1 MKLPRK
7 GSLLRE
13 IPILVVVSLF
23 ISIIIKAFLIQAFYI
38 PTGSMQTTLE
48 INDRVIVNKF
58 WNFFGEVKRGDVVVF
73 RDPGGWL
80 PPAYEEKR
88 SAPLQALRNG
98 LVFVGLAPDPAKQHL
113 IKRVIG
119 VGGDRIVCC
128 DKSGSLLVNGKPVK
142 ENYLYEGN
150 KPSEM
155 TFDVT
160 VPKGYIWAMGDH
172 RAASEDSR
180 YHQEDSNKGMV
191 PLNKVVGRAFM
202 IIWPVGHFSLLPRP
216 EALTAIPLQ

>member
-13 IPILVVVSLF
+13 IQILIVVSLF

-38 PTGSMQTTLE
+38 PSGSMQTTLE

-58 WNFFGEVKRGDVVVF
+58 GNFFTDVKRGDVVVF

-80 PPAYEEKR
+80 PPAFQEKR

-128 DKSGSLLVNGKPVK
+128 DASGALVINGKPVK
-142 ENYLYEGN
+142 EKYLYKGN
-150 KPSEM
+150 APSEM
-155 TFDVT
+155 KFDVT
-160 VPKGYIWAMGDH
+160 VPKGSLWAMGDH

-180 YHQEDSNKGMV
+180 YHQEDPNKGMV
-191 PLNKVVGRAFM
+191 PLNKVVGRAFLV
-202 IIWPVGHFSLLPRP
+202 IWPVQHFGLLPRP
-216 EALTAIPLQ
+216 DALTAIPVK

>member
-1 MKLPRK
+1 VKLPRK

-13 IPILVVVSLF
+13 IPVLIVVSLF

-38 PTGSMQTTLE
+38 PSGSMQTTLE
-48 INDRVIVNKF
+48 INDRVIVNKLG
-58 WNFFGEVKRGDVVVF
+58 NFFTDVERGDVVVF

-80 PPAYEEKR
+80 PPAYQEKR

-128 DKSGSLLVNGKPVK
+128 DAAGALVINGKPVK
-142 ENYLYEGN
+142 EKYLYEGN
-150 KPSEM
+150 APSEM
-155 TFDVT
+155 KFDVT
-160 VPKGYIWAMGDH
+160 VPKGSLWAMGDH

-180 YHQEDSNKGMV
+180 YHQEDPNKGMV
-191 PLNKVVGRAFM
+191 PLNKVVGRAFLV
-202 IIWPVGHFSLLPRP
+202 IWPVQHFGLLPRP
-216 EALTAIPLQ
+216 DALTAIPVK

>member
-23 ISIIIKAFLIQAFYI
+23 ISIIIKAFLVQAFYI
-38 PTGSMQTTLE
+38 PSGSMETTLE

-58 WNFFGEVKRGDVVVF
+58 WNFFSDVKRGDVVVF

-88 SAPLQALRNG
+88 SVPFQALRNG

-128 DKSGSLLVNGKPVK
+128 DKSGSLLINGKPVK

>member
-38 PTGSMQTTLE
+38 PSGSMQTTLE

-58 WNFFGEVKRGDVVVF
+58 WNFFSEVKRGDVVVF

-88 SAPLQALRNG
+88 SAPLKALRNG

-128 DKSGSLLVNGKPVK
+128 DKSGSLLVNGKHVK

>member
-38 PTGSMQTTLE
+38 PSGSMQTTLE
-48 INDRVIVNKF
+48 INDRVIVNKLG
-58 WNFFGEVKRGDVVVF
+58 NFFSDVKRGDVVVF

-80 PPAYEEKR
+80 PPAYQEKR

-119 VGGDRIVCC
+119 VGGDRVVCC
-128 DKSGSLLVNGKPVK
+128 DKTGALTINGKPVK
-142 ENYLYEGN
+142 ENYIYAGN

-155 TFDVT
+155 NFDVT
-160 VPKGYIWAMGDH
+160 VPQGYIWAMGDH

-180 YHQEDSNKGMV
+180 YHQEDATKGMV
-191 PLNKVVGRAFM
+191 PLNKVVGRAFL
-202 IIWPVGHFSLLPRP
+202 IIWPVRHFSLLPRP
-216 EALTAIPLQ
+216 EALTAIPVQ

>member
-38 PTGSMQTTLE
+38 PSGSMQTTLE

-58 WNFFGEVKRGDVVVF
+58 WNFFSEVKRGDVVVF

-88 SAPLQALRNG
+88 SVPLQALRNG

-128 DKSGSLLVNGKPVK
+128 DKSGSLLINGKPVK

-191 PLNKVVGRAFM
+191 PQNKVVGRAFM

>member
-23 ISIIIKAFLIQAFYI
+23 ISIIIKAFLVQAFYI
-38 PTGSMQTTLE
+38 PSGSMQTTLE

-58 WNFFGEVKRGDVVVF
+58 WNFFSDVKRGDVVVF

-128 DKSGSLLVNGKPVK
+128 DKSGSLLINGKPVK

-202 IIWPVGHFSLLPRP
+202 IIWPVRHFSLLPRP

>member
-1 MKLPRK
+1 VKLPRK

-13 IPILVVVSLF
+13 IPILIVVSLF

-38 PTGSMQTTLE
+38 PSGSMQTTLE

-58 WNFFGEVKRGDVVVF
+58 GNFFTDVKRGDVVVF

-80 PPAYEEKR
+80 PPAFQEKR

-128 DKSGSLLVNGKPVK
+128 DASGALVINGKPVK
-142 ENYLYEGN
+142 EKYLYEGN
-150 KPSEM
+150 APSEM
-155 TFDVT
+155 KFDVT
-160 VPKGYIWAMGDH
+160 VPKGSLWAMGDH

-180 YHQEDSNKGMV
+180 YHQEDPNKGMV
-191 PLNKVVGRAFM
+191 PLNKVVGRAFLV
-202 IIWPVGHFSLLPRP
+202 IWPVQHFGLLPRP
-216 EALTAIPLQ
+216 DALTAISVK

>member
-1 MKLPRK
+1 VKLPRK

-38 PTGSMQTTLE
+38 PSGSMQTTLE

-58 WNFFGEVKRGDVVVF
+58 WNFFSEVKRGDVVVF

-88 SAPLQALRNG
+88 SVPLQALRNG

-128 DKSGSLLVNGKPVK
+128 DKSGSLLINGKPVK

>member
-38 PTGSMQTTLE
+38 PSGSMQTTLE
-48 INDRVIVNKF
+48 INDRVIVNKLG
-58 WNFFGEVKRGDVVVF
+58 NFFSDVKRGDVVVF

-80 PPAYEEKR
+80 PPAYQEQQVAPLRAIR
-88 SAPLQALRNG
+88 SA

-119 VGGDRIVCC
+119 VGGDHIVCC
-128 DKSGSLLVNGKPVK
+128 DQSGALVINGKPVK
-142 ENYLYEGN
+142 ESYLYEGN
-150 KPSEM
+150 APSEM
-155 TFDVT
+155 KFDVT

-180 YHQEDSNKGMV
+180 YHQEDPNKGMV

-202 IIWPVGHFSLLPRP
+202 VIWPFRHFATLPRP
-216 EALTAIPLQ
+216 QALSSILVK

>member
-1 MKLPRK
+1 VKLPRK

-13 IPILVVVSLF
+13 IPVLVVVSLF

-38 PTGSMQTTLE
+38 PSGSMQTTLE
-48 INDRVIVNKF
+48 INDRVIVNKLG
-58 WNFFGEVKRGDVVVF
+58 NFFTDVKRGDVVVF

-119 VGGDRIVCC
+119 VGGDHSVCC
-128 DKSGSLLVNGKPVK
+128 DAKGSLVINGKAVK
-142 ENYLYEGN
+142 EKYLYAGN
-150 KPSEM
+150 APSE
-155 TFDVT
+155 TKFDVR
-160 VPKGYIWAMGDH
+160 VPKGSLWAMGDH

-180 YHQEDSNKGMV
+180 YHQEDPNKGMV
-191 PLNKVVGRAFM
+191 PLNKVVGRAFLV
-202 IIWPVGHFSLLPRP
+202 IWPVQHFSLLPRP
-216 EALTAIPLQ
+216 EALTAIPVK

>member
-38 PTGSMQTTLE
+38 PSGSMQTTLE
-48 INDRVIVNKF
+48 INDRVIVNKLG
-58 WNFFGEVKRGDVVVF
+58 NFFSDVKRGDVVVF

-80 PPAYEEKR
+80 PPAYQEKR

-119 VGGDRIVCC
+119 VGGDRVVCC
-128 DKSGSLLVNGKPVK
+128 DKSGALTINGKPVK
-142 ENYLYEGN
+142 EKYIYAGN

-160 VPKGYIWAMGDH
+160 VPQGYIWAMGDH

-180 YHQEDSNKGMV
+180 YHQEDATKGMV
-191 PLNKVVGRAFM
+191 PLNKVVGRAFL
-202 IIWPVGHFSLLPRP
+202 IIWPVRHFSLLPRP
-216 EALTAIPLQ
+216 EALTAIPVQ

>member
-13 IPILVVVSLF
+13 IPILIVVSLF
-23 ISIIIKAFLIQAFYI
+23 NSIIIKAFLIQAFYI
-38 PTGSMQTTLE
+38 PSGSMQTTLE

-58 WNFFGEVKRGDVVVF
+58 GNFFTDVKRGDVVVF

-80 PPAYEEKR
+80 PPAFQEKR

-128 DKSGSLLVNGKPVK
+128 DASGALVINGKPVK
-142 ENYLYEGN
+142 EKYLYKGN
-150 KPSEM
+150 APSEM
-155 TFDVT
+155 KFDVT
-160 VPKGYIWAMGDH
+160 VPKGSLWAMGDH

-180 YHQEDSNKGMV
+180 YHQEDPNKGMV
-191 PLNKVVGRAFM
+191 PLNKVVGRAFLV
-202 IIWPVGHFSLLPRP
+202 IWPVQHFGLLPRP
-216 EALTAIPLQ
+216 DALTAIPVK

>member
-38 PTGSMQTTLE
+38 PSGSMQTTLE

-58 WNFFGEVKRGDVVVF
+58 WNFFSEVKRGDVVVF

-88 SAPLQALRNG
+88 SVPFQALRNG

-128 DKSGSLLVNGKPVK
+128 DKSGSLLINGKPVK

>member
-23 ISIIIKAFLIQAFYI
+23 ISIIIKAFLVQAFYI
-38 PTGSMQTTLE
+38 PSGSMETTLE

-58 WNFFGEVKRGDVVVF
+58 WNFFSEVKRGDVVVF

-88 SAPLQALRNG
+88 SAPLKALRNG

>member
-13 IPILVVVSLF
+13 IPILVIASLF

-38 PTGSMQTTLE
+38 PSGSMQTTLE
-48 INDRVIVNKF
+48 INDRVIVNKLG
-58 WNFFGEVKRGDVVVF
+58 NFFSDVKRGDVVVF

-128 DKSGSLLVNGKPVK
+128 DQSGALVINGKPVK
-142 ENYLYEGN
+142 ENYLYAGN

-180 YHQEDSNKGMV
+180 YHQEDGTKGMV

-202 IIWPVGHFSLLPRP
+202 IIWPVKHFSLLPRP

>member
-1 MKLPRK
+1 VKLPRK

-38 PTGSMQTTLE
+38 PSGSMETTLE

-58 WNFFGEVKRGDVVVF
+58 WNFFSEVKRGDVVVF

-128 DKSGSLLVNGKPVK
+128 DKSGSLLINGKPVK

-202 IIWPVGHFSLLPRP
+202 IIWPIGHFSLLPRP

>member
-23 ISIIIKAFLIQAFYI
+23 ISIIIKALLIQAFYI
-38 PTGSMQTTLE
+38 PSGSMQTTLE

-58 WNFFGEVKRGDVVVF
+58 WNFFSDVKRGDVVVF

-119 VGGDRIVCC
+119 VGGDRVVCC
-128 DKSGSLLVNGKPVK
+128 DKSGALTINGKPVK

-180 YHQEDSNKGMV
+180 YHQDDATKGMV
-191 PLNKVVGRAFM
+191 PLNKVVGRAFL
-202 IIWPVGHFSLLPRP
+202 IIWPVRHFSLLPRP
-216 EALTAIPLQ
+216 EALTAIPVQ

>member
-13 IPILVVVSLF
+13 IPILVIVSLL

-38 PTGSMQTTLE
+38 PSGSMQTTLE
-48 INDRVIVNKF
+48 INDRVIVNKLG
-58 WNFFGEVKRGDVVVF
+58 NFFTDVKRGDVVVF

-80 PPAYEEKR
+80 PPPFQEQR

-128 DKSGSLLVNGKPVK
+128 DQTGALVINGKAVK
-142 ENYLYEGN
+142 EKYIYEGN

-180 YHQEDSNKGMV
+180 YHQEDATKGMV
-191 PLNKVVGRAFM
+191 PLNKVVGRAFL
-202 IIWPVGHFSLLPRP
+202 IIWPVRHLSLLPRP
-216 EALTAIPLQ
+216 EALTSIPLQ

>member
-1 MKLPRK
+1 VKLPRK

-13 IPILVVVSLF
+13 IPILIVVSLF

-38 PTGSMQTTLE
+38 PSGSMQTTLE

-58 WNFFGEVKRGDVVVF
+58 GNFFTDVKRGDVVVF

-80 PPAYEEKR
+80 PPAFQEKR
-88 SAPLQALRNG
+88 SAPLQVLRNG

-128 DKSGSLLVNGKPVK
+128 DASGALVINGKPVK
-142 ENYLYEGN
+142 EKYLYEGN
-150 KPSEM
+150 APSEM
-155 TFDVT
+155 KFDVT
-160 VPKGYIWAMGDH
+160 VPKGSLWAMGDH

-180 YHQEDSNKGMV
+180 YHQEDPNKGMV
-191 PLNKVVGRAFM
+191 PLNKVVGRAFLV
-202 IIWPVGHFSLLPRP
+202 IWPVQHFGLLPRP
-216 EALTAIPLQ
+216 DALTAIPVK

>member
-23 ISIIIKAFLIQAFYI
+23 ISIIIKAFLVQAFYI
-38 PTGSMQTTLE
+38 PSGSMQTTLE

-58 WNFFGEVKRGDVVVF
+58 WNFFSEVKRGDVVVF

-88 SAPLQALRNG
+88 PAPLQALRNG

-128 DKSGSLLVNGKPVK
+128 DKSGSLLINGKPVK

>member
-13 IPILVVVSLF
+13 IPILIVVSLF

-38 PTGSMQTTLE
+38 PSGSMQTTLE

-58 WNFFGEVKRGDVVVF
+58 GNFFTDVKRGDVVVF

-80 PPAYEEKR
+80 PPAYQGNR

-128 DKSGSLLVNGKPVK
+128 DASGALVINGRSVK
-142 ENYLYEGN
+142 EKYLYIGN
-150 KPSEM
+150 APSEM
-155 TFDVT
+155 KFDVT
-160 VPKGYIWAMGDH
+160 VPKGSLWAMGDH

-180 YHQEDSNKGMV
+180 YHQEDPNKGMV
-191 PLNKVVGRAFM
+191 PLNKVVGRAFLV
-202 IIWPVGHFSLLPRP
+202 IWPVQHFALLPRP
-216 EALTAIPLQ
+216 DALTAIPVK

>member
-1 MKLPRK
+1 VKLPRK

-13 IPILVVVSLF
+13 IPVLIVVSLF

-38 PTGSMQTTLE
+38 PSGSMQTTLE
-48 INDRVIVNKF
+48 INDRVIVNKLG
-58 WNFFGEVKRGDVVVF
+58 NFFTDVERGDVVVF

-80 PPAYEEKR
+80 PPAYQEKR

-128 DKSGSLLVNGKPVK
+128 DASGALVINGKPVQEK
-142 ENYLYEGN
+142 YLYEGN
-150 KPSEM
+150 APSEM
-155 TFDVT
+155 KFDVT
-160 VPKGYIWAMGDH
+160 GPKGSLWAMGDH

-180 YHQEDSNKGMV
+180 YHQEDPNKGMV
-191 PLNKVVGRAFM
+191 PLNKVVGRAFLV
-202 IIWPVGHFSLLPRP
+202 IWPVQHFSLLPRP
-216 EALTAIPLQ
+216 DALTAIPVK

>member
-38 PTGSMQTTLE
+38 PSGSMQTTLE
-48 INDRVIVNKF
+48 INDRVIVNKLG
-58 WNFFGEVKRGDVVVF
+58 NFFSDVKRGDVVVF

-80 PPAYEEKR
+80 PAAYEEKR
-88 SAPLQALRNG
+88 SAPLQAIRNG

-128 DKSGSLLVNGKPVK
+128 DKSGALVINGKPVK
-142 ENYLYEGN
+142 EDYLYKGN

-180 YHQEDSNKGMV
+180 YHQEDATKGMV
-191 PLNKVVGRAFM
+191 PLNKVVGRAFL
-202 IIWPVGHFSLLPRP
+202 IIWPVRHLTLLPRP
-216 EALTAIPLQ
+216 EALTAIPVR

>member
-13 IPILVVVSLF
+13 IPILIVVSLF

-38 PTGSMQTTLE
+38 PSGSMQTTLE
-48 INDRVIVNKF
+48 IDDRVIVNKF
-58 WNFFGEVKRGDVVVF
+58 GNFFTDVKRGDVVVF

-80 PPAYEEKR
+80 PPAFQEKR

-128 DKSGSLLVNGKPVK
+128 DASGALVINGKPVK
-142 ENYLYEGN
+142 EKYLYKGN
-150 KPSEM
+150 APSEM
-155 TFDVT
+155 KFDVT
-160 VPKGYIWAMGDH
+160 VPKGSLWAMGDH

-180 YHQEDSNKGMV
+180 YHQEDPNKGMV
-191 PLNKVVGRAFM
+191 PLNKVVGRAFLV
-202 IIWPVGHFSLLPRP
+202 IWPVQHFGLLPRP
-216 EALTAIPLQ
+216 DALTAIPVK

>member
-13 IPILVVVSLF
+13 IPILVAVSLL
-23 ISIIIKAFLIQAFYI
+23 ISIIIKALLIQAFYI
-38 PTGSMQTTLE
+38 PSGSMQTTLE
-48 INDRVIVNKF
+48 INDRVIVNKLG
-58 WNFFGEVKRGDVVVF
+58 NFFSDVKRGDVVVF

-80 PPAYEEKR
+80 PPPYEEKR

-119 VGGDRIVCC
+119 VGGDHIVCC
-128 DKSGSLLVNGKPVK
+128 DKSGSLVINGKAVK

-155 TFDVT
+155 NFDVT

-180 YHQEDSNKGMV
+180 YHQEDANKGMV
-191 PLNKVVGRAFM
+191 PLNKVVGRAFL
-202 IIWPVGHFSLLPRP
+202 IIWPVSHFGLLPRP
-216 EALTAIPLQ
+216 DALTSIPVK

>member
-1 MKLPRK
+1 
-7 GSLLRE
+7 
-13 IPILVVVSLF
+13 
-23 ISIIIKAFLIQAFYI
+23 
-38 PTGSMQTTLE
+38 MQTTLE
-48 INDRVIVNKF
+48 INDRVIVNKLG
-58 WNFFGEVKRGDVVVF
+58 NFFSDVERGDVVVF

-80 PPAYEEKR
+80 PPAYQEKR

-119 VGGDRIVCC
+119 VGGDRVVCC
-128 DKSGSLLVNGKPVK
+128 DKSGALTINGKVVK
-142 ENYLYEGN
+142 EKYIYAGN

-180 YHQEDSNKGMV
+180 YHQEDATKGMV
-191 PLNKVVGRAFM
+191 PLDKVVGRAFL
-202 IIWPVGHFSLLPRP
+202 IIWPVSHFSLLPRP
-216 EALTAIPLQ
+216 EALTAIPVQ

>member
-13 IPILVVVSLF
+13 LPILVVVSLF
-23 ISIIIKAFLIQAFYI
+23 ISIVIKAFLIQAFYI
-38 PTGSMQTTLE
+38 PSGSMQTTLE

-58 WNFFGEVKRGDVVVF
+58 WNFFSDVKRGDVVVF

-88 SAPLQALRNG
+88 SAPSQAIRNA

-128 DKSGSLLVNGKPVK
+128 DKSGALVINGKPVVEK
-142 ENYLYEGN
+142 YLYAGN

-160 VPKGYIWAMGDH
+160 VPKGYLWAMGDH

-180 YHQEDSNKGMV
+180 YHQEDPNKGMV
-191 PLNKVVGRAFM
+191 PLNKVVGRAFL
-202 IIWPVGHFSLLPRP
+202 ILWPVPHFSLLPRP
-216 EALTAIPLQ
+216 EALSAIPVQ

>member
-1 MKLPRK
+1 VKLPRK

-13 IPILVVVSLF
+13 IPILIVVSLF

-38 PTGSMQTTLE
+38 PSGSMQTTLE

-58 WNFFGEVKRGDVVVF
+58 GNFFTDVKRGDVVVF

-80 PPAYEEKR
+80 PPAFQEKR

-128 DKSGSLLVNGKPVK
+128 DASGALVINGKPVK
-142 ENYLYEGN
+142 EKYLYKGN
-150 KPSEM
+150 APSEM
-155 TFDVT
+155 KFDVT
-160 VPKGYIWAMGDH
+160 VPKGSLWAMGDH

-180 YHQEDSNKGMV
+180 YHQEDPNKGMV
-191 PLNKVVGRAFM
+191 PLNKVVGRAFLM
-202 IIWPVGHFSLLPRP
+202 IWPVQHFGLLPRP
-216 EALTAIPLQ
+216 DALTAIPVK

>member
-13 IPILVVVSLF
+13 IPILIVVSLF

-38 PTGSMQTTLE
+38 PSGSMQTTLE

-58 WNFFGEVKRGDVVVF
+58 GNFFTDVKRGDVVVF
-73 RDPGGWL
+73 HDPGGWL
-80 PPAYEEKR
+80 PPAFQEKR

-128 DKSGSLLVNGKPVK
+128 DASGALVINGKPVK
-142 ENYLYEGN
+142 EKYLYKGN
-150 KPSEM
+150 APSEM
-155 TFDVT
+155 KFDVT
-160 VPKGYIWAMGDH
+160 VPKGSLWAMGDH

-180 YHQEDSNKGMV
+180 YHQEDPNKGMV
-191 PLNKVVGRAFM
+191 PLNKVVGRAFLV
-202 IIWPVGHFSLLPRP
+202 IWPVQHFGLLPRP
-216 EALTAIPLQ
+216 DALTAIPVK

>member
-1 MKLPRK
+1 VKLPRK

-23 ISIIIKAFLIQAFYI
+23 ISIVIKAFLIQAFYI
-38 PTGSMQTTLE
+38 PSGSMQTTLE

-58 WNFFGEVKRGDVVVF
+58 WNFFSDVKRGDVVVF

-88 SAPLQALRNG
+88 SAPSQAIRNA

-119 VGGDRIVCC
+119 VAGDRIVCC
-128 DKSGSLLVNGKPVK
+128 DKSGSLVINGKPVTEK
-142 ENYLYEGN
+142 YLYEGN

-160 VPKGYIWAMGDH
+160 VPKGYFWAMGDH

-180 YHQEDSNKGMV
+180 YHQDDPNKGMV
-191 PLNKVVGRAFM
+191 PLNKVVGRAFL
-202 IIWPVGHFSLLPRP
+202 ILWPVHHFSLLPRP
-216 EALTAIPLQ
+216 EALSAIPVQ

>member
-23 ISIIIKAFLIQAFYI
+23 VSIIIKAFLIQAFYI
-38 PTGSMQTTLE
+38 PSGSLQTTLE

-58 WNFFGEVKRGDVVVF
+58 WNFFSEVKRGDVVVF

-88 SAPLQALRNG
+88 SVPFQALRNG

-128 DKSGSLLVNGKPVK
+128 DKSGSLLINGKPVK

>member
-13 IPILVVVSLF
+13 IPILVLASLF
-23 ISIIIKAFLIQAFYI
+23 ISIVIKAFLIQAFYI
-38 PTGSMQTTLE
+38 PSGSMQTTLE
-48 INDRVIVNKF
+48 INDRVIVNKLG
-58 WNFFGEVKRGDVVVF
+58 NFFSDVKRGDVVVF

-80 PPAYEEKR
+80 PPAYQEQR

-119 VGGDRIVCC
+119 VGGDRVVCC
-128 DKSGSLLVNGKPVK
+128 DKSGALTINGKAVV
-142 ENYLYEGN
+142 ERYIYAGN

-172 RAASEDSR
+172 RGASEDSR
-180 YHQEDSNKGMV
+180 YHQEDANKGMV
-191 PLNKVVGRAFM
+191 PLNKVVGRAFL
-202 IIWPVGHFSLLPRP
+202 IIWPVKHFSLLPRP
-216 EALTAIPLQ
+216 EALTSIPLQ

>member
-38 PTGSMQTTLE
+38 PSGSMQTTLE
-48 INDRVIVNKF
+48 INDRVIVNKLG
-58 WNFFGEVKRGDVVVF
+58 NFFSDVKRGDVVVF

-128 DKSGSLLVNGKPVK
+128 DKSGSLVINGKPVK
-142 ENYLYEGN
+142 ENYLYAGN
-150 KPSEM
+150 KPSEL

-180 YHQEDSNKGMV
+180 YHQEDGTKGMV
-191 PLNKVVGRAFM
+191 PLNKVVGRAFL
-202 IIWPVGHFSLLPRP
+202 IIWPIKHFSLLPRP
-216 EALTAIPLQ
+216 EALTALPLR

>member
-38 PTGSMQTTLE
+38 PSGSMQTTLE

-58 WNFFGEVKRGDVVVF
+58 WNFFSDVKRGDVVVF

-128 DKSGSLLVNGKPVK
+128 DKSGALLINGKPVK